1 MNITFIIITNAGK
14 PKKLLSQIDSIHNQ
28 KIPDYEI
35 IVSGDKKDI
44 ELPSLN
50 LTFIEAIDD
59 AKNGGLGAMRNKAC
73 AIAKYDNLVI
83 SDDDMFF
90 PKSWYNTLCSYKK
103 EFDILT
109 PLVRL
114 PDGTRFWDKCS
125 YQSPK
130 YGHSV
135 LEDEEEDDHIYMSGG
150 QSWIMKKKIWES
162 VKWDESLIIYVM
174 KNLKDYRDGKDNED
188 TDFARRC
195 REYGYKISH
204 MSSLE
209 VIHDDSSYTSVGRF
223 VRRRLHADQNWCK
236 NLNLPYK
243 INLEIAKLLWSYGIE
258 AEALDL
264 LRKGSSE
271 GDFSSTHTLK
281 QMEDSRGG
289 KLKNTN
295 FSFKNE

>member
-1 MNITFIIITNAGK
+1 MNISFIIITNAGK
-14 PKKLLSQIDSIHNQ
+14 PDKLLAQIKSIHAQ
-28 KIPDYEI
+28 KIPNYEI
-35 IVSGDKKDI
+35 IVSGDKKDMQ
-44 ELPSLN
+44 LPNEN
-50 LTFIEAIDD
+50 LTFVEAVDD

-73 AIAKYDNLVI
+73 VIAKYDDLVI

-90 PKSWYNTLCSYKK
+90 PESWYKTLCSYRH

-135 LEDEEEDDHIYMSGG
+135 LEDEEEDDYLYMSGG
-150 QSWIMKKKIWES
+150 QSWIMKKKVWES
-162 VKWDESLIIYVM
+162 VKWDESLAIYVM
-174 KNLKDYRDGKDNED
+174 KNLKDYRAGKDNED

-195 REYGYKISH
+195 RQSGFKISH
-204 MSSLE
+204 MSNLE
-209 VIHDDSSYTSVGRF
+209 VLHDDASYTSVGRL
-223 VRRRLHADQNWCK
+223 VRRRIHSDQNWCK
-236 NLNLPYK
+236 NLNLPHK

-258 AEALDL
+258 AEAIDL
-264 LRKGSSE
+264 LRKGAIE
-271 GDFSSTHTLK
+271 GDFSSQHTLK

-295 FSFKNE
+295 FSFSNE